1 MSGIVRDIVETK
13 QTNKVTGPY
22 LDKSSLGGAIA
33 DGFLTLAESAGQWL
47 SNKAEDMSKASRGSG
62 SGSSKDYTP
71 LMNEAER
78 IRSWIQQE
86 SPSIEAQQAEIAR
99 FNSNASALGF
109 NPSDIKN
116 IMEVSN
122 LSPAKTATEAEMT
135 RLAKQQQ
142 DEEAMFRD
150 VAVAEGISPDDP
162 DVIEYGKATVINSQ
176 AAKTII
182 DSIPTYKDV
191 ATRERILRENES
203 ILSRGLLS
211 SFNAYKTS
219 IPEVNTE
226 SIAAFKSQYVTELT
240 AKGVPFSYAR
250 YLTDTYLAPYENTV
264 KLFAGDKEK
273 INAEIEL
280 QNKLRSNAE
289 VQQFYNMVF
298 PYKTA
303 EGSTISMSGA
313 QLATIEK
320 LAPSTVKSLVDIGL
334 LKSLPS
340 ALASNLESMST
351 EDQRKLVQPGTYGLV
366 FNSIPAQE
374 KKQELNEKVRNPLLD
389 KMNEAAKNASAEDA
403 VKAKVETAPI
413 RSFNSM
419 SNGISV
425 EDAKNDPTWNT
436 TAEGVMQSQA
446 GLLNKLFNGYGTALV
461 DPNTGAIRYF
471 GADFNNDGTFD
482 NFEDA
487 TNEGLLVPWGDQ
499 DAVQFR
505 DSVASELRQFMSN
518 AMKGGMSRKEA
529 ADKWNMYAVMNTTN
543 FKRYADALRSGQ
555 GSEAVGLDTQMSSE
569 EAMAIS
575 KTLLGTPK
583 AGEWKRTTKEIGGFI
598 SRGVGDVVEGVVE
611 AAELAGRAPG
621 MIATAL
627 TKAVGTVAGDLVDQ
641 SGARREESIRRT
653 QQTRVDEITK
663 EQRESGRVPPP
674 PPNKP
679 FEDGSYTNTEVA
691 EVAPEG
697 VFKETDKDNNMLVSV
712 PSDSNIQSPIE
723 GSIAANETGRGY
735 TTVVIK
741 DPRNKELMWTIRG
754 KSLSIPVKQGTQVKA
769 GEILGKTTGDTDVSI
784 GLYRVDSSNFFGGET
799 VKLNATALQRRG
811 KIPPVQPNRP

>member
-1 MSGIVRDIVETK
+1 MSEIVRDIVETK

-22 LDKSSLGGAIA
+22 LDKSSLGSAIA
-33 DGFLTLAESAGQWL
+33 GSFITLADTAGKWMT
-47 SNKAEDMSKASRGSG
+47 SKAEDMSKALRGSG
-62 SGSSKDYTP
+62 SGSSKNYTP

-99 FNSNASALGF
+99 FNSNAAALGF

-122 LSPAKTATEAEMT
+122 LSPAKTATEEEMT

-142 DEEAMFRD
+142 AEETMFRD

-176 AAKTII
+176 AAQTII

-191 ATRERILRENES
+191 ATRERILRDNES

-211 SFNAYKTS
+211 SFNTYKTN

-240 AKGVPFSYAR
+240 SKGVPFSYAR
-250 YLTDTYLAPYENTV
+250 YLTDTYLGPYENTV

-289 VQQFYNMVF
+289 VQWFYNTVY
-298 PYKTA
+298 PYKTK
-303 EGSTISMSGA
+303 EGNTVAMSGA
-313 QLATIEK
+313 KIATIEK
-320 LAPSTVKSLVDIGL
+320 LAPSTVKSFLDMGL
-334 LKSLPS
+334 LASLPS
-340 ALASNLESMST
+340 ALASNIESVPT
-351 EDQRKLVQPGTYGLV
+351 EDQRKLVQPGTYGFV
-366 FNSIPAQE
+366 FNSIPSE
-374 KKQELNEKVRNPLLD
+374 EGKQKLNENVRNPLLD
-389 KMNEAAKNASAEDA
+389 KMNKAAESASAEDV
-403 VKAKVETAPI
+403 VKAKVETAPM

-419 SNGISV
+419 SNGISA
-425 EDAKNDPTWNT
+425 EDAKKDPTWNST
-436 TAEGVMQSQA
+436 VEGVMQSQA

-505 DSVASELRQFMSN
+505 DSVAAELRQFMSN
-518 AMKGGMSRKEA
+518 ATKGGMSRKEA
-529 ADKWNMYAVMNTTN
+529 ADKWNMNAVMNTTN

-555 GSEAVGLDTQMSSE
+555 GSKAVGLDTPMSSE
-569 EAMAIS
+569 EAIMIS
-575 KTLLGTPK
+575 KILLGTPK
-583 AGEWKRTTKEIGGFI
+583 AGEWKRTTKDIGGI
-598 SRGVGDVVEGVVE
+598 VTRGVGDVVEGVVG
-611 AAELAGRAPG
+611 AAELAGNAPG
-621 MIATAL
+621 MLATAP
-627 TKAVGTVAGDLVDQ
+627 AEIIGTVAGDLIDQ
-641 SGARREESIRRT
+641 SGARREESLRRVQQMHVDALT
-653 QQTRVDEITK
+653 Q

-674 PPNKP
+674 QPNRP
-679 FEDGSYTNTEVA
+679 FEDGSYTNKEVA

-697 VFKETDKDNNMLVSV
+697 VFRETDKDNNMLVSV
-712 PSDSNIQSPIE
+712 PAESKIQSPIE
-723 GSIAANETGRGY
+723 GSVVANATDRGF
-735 TTVVIK
+735 TTIVIR
-741 DPRNKELMWTIRG
+741 DPNNEELMWTIRG
-754 KSLSIPVKQGTQVKA
+754 RALKIPVTQGTKVKA
-769 GEILGKTTGDTDVSI
+769 GEVLGKATGDTDVSI
-784 GLYRVDSSNFFGGET
+784 GLYMADSSNFFGGNT

-811 KIPPVQPNRP
+811 KVPPVQPNRK

>member
-33 DGFLTLAESAGQWL
+33 DGFLTLADTAGQWL
-47 SNKAEDMSKASRGSG
+47 SNKAEDMGKASRGSG

-122 LSPAKTATEAEMT
+122 LSPAKTATEEEMT

-142 DEEAMFRD
+142 AEESMFRD

-191 ATRERILRENES
+191 TTRERILRDNES

-211 SFNAYKTS
+211 SFNAYRANE
-219 IPEVNTE
+219 PEVNTE

-240 AKGVPFSYAR
+240 SKGVPFSYAR

-264 KLFAGDKEK
+264 KLFAEDKEK
-273 INAEIEL
+273 INTEIEL

-289 VQQFYNMVF
+289 VQWFNNMVF
-298 PYKTA
+298 PYKTK
-303 EGSTISMSGA
+303 EGTKVAMSGA
-313 QLATIEK
+313 QVAAIEK
-320 LAPSTVKSLVDIGL
+320 LAPSTVKSFLEVGL
-334 LKSLPS
+334 LPSLPS
-340 ALASNLESMST
+340 ALASNLESMPT

-366 FNSIPAQE
+366 FNSIPTKE
-374 KKQELNEKVRNPLLD
+374 TKQKLNENVRNPLLD
-389 KMNEAAKNASAEDA
+389 KMNKAAENASAEDA
-403 VKAKVETAPI
+403 VKAKVETAPM

-419 SNGISV
+419 SSGISSD
-425 EDAKNDPTWNT
+425 DAKKDPTWNS

-518 AMKGGMSRKEA
+518 AIKGGMSRKEA
-529 ADKWNMYAVMNTTN
+529 ADKWNMTAVMNTTN

-555 GSEAVGLDTQMSSE
+555 GSEAVGLDTPMSSE
-569 EAMAIS
+569 EAIAIS

-583 AGEWKRTTKEIGGFI
+583 AGEWKRTTKDIGGI
-598 SRGVGDVVEGVVE
+598 IKRGVGDVVEGVVG
-611 AAELAGRAPG
+611 AAELVGRAPG
-621 MIATAL
+621 RLITAS
-627 TKAVGTVAGDLVDQ
+627 ANVVGDLIGQ
-641 SGARREESIRRT
+641 SGAQREESLRRT
-653 QQTRVDEITK
+653 LIQ
-663 EQRESGRVPPP
+663 EQRESGRIPPP
-674 PPNKP
+674 QPNRP
-679 FEDGSYTNTEVA
+679 FEDGSYRDREVA
-691 EVAPEG
+691 EVFPKG
-697 VFKETDKDNNMLVSV
+697 VFREVDKNNAYKVSV
-712 PSDSNIQSPIE
+712 PANSEIHAPIE
-723 GSIAANETGRGY
+723 GTVEANEETKGIR
-735 TTVVIK
+735 TVVIK
-741 DPRNKELMWTIRG
+741 DPKSEELFWYIRG
-754 KSLSIPVKQGTQVKA
+754 NSLKVSLGKGTKIKA
-769 GEILGKTTGDTDVSI
+769 GEVIGTTTGDSEAAV
-784 GLYRVDSSNFFGGET
+784 GLYRVDSSNFFEGET
-799 VKLNATALQRRG
+799 VKLDATSLQRRG
-811 KIPPVQPNRP
+811 KVPPVQPNRP

>member
-22 LDKSSLGGAIA
+22 LDKSSLGSAIA
-33 DGFLTLAESAGQWL
+33 DGFIAVADAAGKWMT
-47 SNKAEDMSKASRGSG
+47 NKAEDMNKASRGSG
-62 SGSSKDYTP
+62 SKDKDYTP

-116 IMEVSN
+116 VMEVSN
-122 LSPAKTATEAEMT
+122 LSPAKTATEEEMT

-142 DEEAMFRD
+142 AEETMFRD

-176 AAKTII
+176 AAQTII

-191 ATRERILRENES
+191 ATRERILRDNES
-203 ILSRGLLS
+203 VLSRGLLS
-211 SFNAYKTS
+211 SFNVHRANV
-219 IPEVNTE
+219 PEVNTE

-240 AKGVPFSYAR
+240 SKGVPFSYAR

-273 INAEIEL
+273 INSEIEL

-289 VQQFYNMVF
+289 VQWFYNTVY
-298 PYKTA
+298 PYKTK
-303 EGSTISMSGA
+303 EGTTVSMSGA
-313 QLATIEK
+313 RLATVEK
-320 LAPSTVKSLVDIGL
+320 LAPSTVKSLVDLGL
-334 LKSLPS
+334 LSSLPS
-340 ALASNLESMST
+340 ALASNLGSMPT

-366 FNSIPAQE
+366 FNSIPSQE
-374 KKQELNEKVRNPLLD
+374 TKQKLNENVRNPLLD
-389 KMNEAAKNASAEDA
+389 KMNEAAKDASAEDV
-403 VKAKVETAPI
+403 VKAKVETAPM

-419 SNGISV
+419 SNGISA
-425 EDAKNDPTWNT
+425 EDAKKDPTWNNT
-436 TAEGVMQSQA
+436 VEGVMQSQA

-505 DSVASELRQFMSN
+505 DSVAAELRQFMSN
-518 AMKGGMSRKEA
+518 ATKGGMSRKEA
-529 ADKWNMYAVMNTTN
+529 ADKWNMNAVMNTTN

-555 GSEAVGLDTQMSSE
+555 GSKAVGLDTPMSSE
-569 EAMAIS
+569 EAIMIS
-575 KTLLGTPK
+575 KILLGTPK
-583 AGEWKRTTKEIGGFI
+583 AGEWKRTTKDIGGI
-598 SRGVGDVVEGVVE
+598 VTRGVGDVVEGVVG
-611 AAELAGRAPG
+611 AAELAGNAPG
-621 MIATAL
+621 MLATAP
-627 TKAVGTVAGDLVDQ
+627 ADIIGTVAGDLIDQ
-641 SGARREESIRRT
+641 SGARREESLR
-653 QQTRVDEITK
+653 
-663 EQRESGRVPPP
+663 RVPPP
-674 PPNKP
+674 QPNRP
-679 FEDGSYTNTEVA
+679 FEDGSYINKEVA

-697 VFKETDKDNNMLVSV
+697 VFRETDKDNNMLVSV
-712 PSDSNIQSPIE
+712 PAESKIQSPIE
-723 GSIAANETGRGY
+723 GSVVANATYRGF
-735 TTVVIK
+735 TTIVIR
-741 DPRNKELMWTIRG
+741 DPNNEELMWTIRG
-754 KSLSIPVKQGTQVKA
+754 KALKIPVTQGTKVKA
-769 GEILGKTTGDTDVSI
+769 GEVLGKTIGDTNVSI
-784 GLYRVDSSNFFGGET
+784 GLYMADSSNFFGGNT

-811 KIPPVQPNRP
+811 KIPPPQPNRPE